1 MRTHWR
7 SGSTPVR
14 RISEEDQ
21 LVAIGGTEVD
31 QTPPVGWSD
40 LVFTPN
46 PGTAMDGTS
55 SVV

>member
-1 MRTHWR
+1 M
-7 SGSTPVR
+7 
-14 RISEEDQ
+14 
-21 LVAIGGTEVD
+21 AIGGTEVD